1 MASPGW
7 VGMALSFRGNIVGS
21 DVVIG
26 WVSDAGEATLV
37 VSEET
42 SQKNASLFFLTKI
55 FWTMS
60 CIFQLISIFPSYVF
74 YISRQ
79 SMFPTIFRYFDK

>member
-37 VSEET
+37 VSAET
-42 SQKNASLFFLTKI
+42 SQKNASYVFFYFLTKK
-55 FWTMS
+55 FFGR
-60 CIFQLISIFPSYVF
+60 CLVF
-74 YISRQ
+74 FI
-79 SMFPTIFRYFDK
+79 